1 MSAPWAMKSAAAPRT
16 SSALPAYV
24 PSLVTGFQPST
35 VIDVPLA
42 RLYASTPWENADIC
56 ELVTLSRSPPTT
68 ASVPV
73 VVIPAEA

>member
-1 MSAPWAMKSAAAPRT
+1 MSAPREIASAVAVRT

-42 RLYASTPWENADIC
+42 RL
-56 ELVTLSRSPPTT
+56 
-68 ASVPV
+68 
-73 VVIPAEA
+73 